1 VRLKDKNGLTMS
13 SPGSRVFL
21 TSDGDEGPQLSSSD
35 LRYSISSRRDLP
47 WFTGLSTSYLVV
59 PFVEELEEP
68 LSDLRFELIR
78 YDPEQR

>member
-1 VRLKDKNGLTMS
+1 MS

-35 LRYSISSRRDLP
+35 LEYSILSRRDRP

-68 LSDLRFELIR
+68 LPDLRFELIR
-78 YDPEQR
+78 YDPERR

>member
-1 VRLKDKNGLTMS
+1 
-13 SPGSRVFL
+13 
-21 TSDGDEGPQLSSSD
+21 LSSSD